1 MWYSDTKLDDCT
13 SRSVQNAWIV
23 LLSTLTLHPSKWMT
37 NSEVCTLYDR
47 KKEPLLNKLYDISRM
62 LCLVAFRLFQAYVC
76 CYCFYNWYAS
86 LISSFLLPLLCVCLY
101 YFAHGTNSLNFFRV
115 FLKHSE
121 FFQSVWFEFEENPP
135 FYFLPSIIYTLI
147 RLKKLIEGPGTHYC
161 CY

>member
-1 MWYSDTKLDDCT
+1 MFVVIAFIIDML
-13 SRSVQNAWIV
+13 A
-23 LLSTLTLHPSKWMT
+23 LSAVFYCH
-37 NSEVCTLYDR
+37 
-47 KKEPLLNKLYDISRM
+47 
-62 LCLVAFRLFQAYVC
+62 C
-76 CYCFYNWYAS
+76 CV
-86 LISSFLLPLLCVCLY
+86 CVCLY